1 MDQTKQS
8 RQRAWQLR
16 RKEEGNCSCCGN
28 KREDKSKS
36 KYFCVECHERKK
48 REGRNKYRLKM
59 GIPLDAPKHSHHKG
73 KKSNKKKP

>member
-28 KREDKSKS
+28 KRDEKSKS
-36 KYFCVECHERKK
+36 KHFCSECHERKK
-48 REGRNKYRLKM
+48 REGRNKYRLKV
-59 GIPLDAPKHSHHKG
+59 GIPLDAPKHATSS
-73 KKSNKKKP
+73 KKPNKKKP